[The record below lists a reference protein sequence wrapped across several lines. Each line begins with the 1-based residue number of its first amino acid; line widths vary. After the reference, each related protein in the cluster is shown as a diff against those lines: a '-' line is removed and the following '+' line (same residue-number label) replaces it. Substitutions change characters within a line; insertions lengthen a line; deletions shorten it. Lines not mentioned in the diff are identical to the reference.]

1 MDSVPLFSLSIIDK
15 YKQANSIKN
24 RYRNVLPYDEHR
36 VTLNQQPGDPF
47 SDYINASF
55 IDGYSQTHEFVA
67 AQGPTVNTVADFWR
81 MIWER
86 EIQAIVMV
94 TNLKEGAEEKCAR
107 YWSEEIEER
116 FEAWDLVVTVK
127 RFNFILPHG

>member
-1 MDSVPLFSLSIIDK
+1 MGDNVSLFSLSIIDK
-15 YKQANSIKN
+15 QKQANSIKN

-67 AQGPTVNTVADFWR
+67 AQGQLRSHDHIQIVELKI
-81 MIWER
+81 MIP
-86 EIQAIVMV
+86 
-94 TNLKEGAEEKCAR
+94 N
-107 YWSEEIEER
+107 SNR
-116 FEAWDLVVTVK
+116 FPG
-127 RFNFILPHG
+127 N

>member
-1 MDSVPLFSLSIIDK
+1 MKILKVLGIQPSLLLYNFPWGIAYHFFSLSIIDK

-47 SDYINASF
+47 SDYINASY

-67 AQGPTVNTVADFWR
+67 A
-81 MIWER
+81 
-86 EIQAIVMV
+86 
-94 TNLKEGAEEKCAR
+94 
-107 YWSEEIEER
+107 
-116 FEAWDLVVTVK
+116 LVDV
-127 RFNFILPHG
+127 HC